1 MRLAALV
8 TMFVVVCL
16 APASA
21 LRLTQPKMVPCSN
34 WSSIDGAGPLQLN
47 GTASLGGGA
56 IKLTSSA
63 YTQVGSAFRKA
74 PVDVTAWETSFSFRL
89 QGPGENAD
97 GITLCIHND
106 PKGALALG
114 SAGGFLGYG
123 VCETWDTPGITNSIA
138 IEFDDYFNEGF
149 NDLPGDHVGI
159 DTDGSIVSK
168 VAVPSPFPLDSD
180 TINVTVT
187 YYSEILTVYM
197 SAGDP
202 KSRNLAWPRL
212 REPILSYQ
220 VDIPAIVGS
229 DTAYIGFTGATA
241 TFFQAS
247 EIVSWTFANPMRW
260 EGPPRA
266 GDATLWDDRQAL

>member
-1 MRLAALV
+1 MLV
-8 TMFVVVCL
+8 ATCL

-21 LRLTQPKMVPCSN
+21 LRVALPKAVPSSS
-34 WSSIDGAGPLQLN
+34 WSTIDGAGPLQVN
-47 GTASLGGGA
+47 GNASLGGGA
-56 IKLTSSA
+56 IRLTAST
-63 YTQVGSAFRKA
+63 YTQVGSMFRQA
-74 PVDVTAWETSFSFRL
+74 PVDVRAWETSFSFRL

-123 VCETWDTPGITNSIA
+123 VCEYWETPGIAKSIA
-138 IEFDDYFNEGF
+138 IEFDNYFNEGF
-149 NDLPGDHVGI
+149 NDLPGDHVAI

-168 VAVPSPFPLDSD
+168 VAVPSPVPLDSD

-187 YYSEILTVYM
+187 YYNKILTVYM
-197 SAGDP
+197 SFEDP
-202 KSRNLAWPRL
+202 NSRDFGRL
-212 REPILSYQ
+212 RPREPILSYQ

-241 TFFQAS
+241 TFFQAQD
-247 EIVSWTFANPMRW
+247 ITSWTFANPMRF
-260 EGPPRA
+260 EGPPYA
-266 GDATLWDDRQAL
+266 GDATLWNDR